1 MRIAALAVLGG
12 VCVVAWI
19 LMAGNEVEPTAPPSP
34 PASSSTASSDDAPRV
49 ASSDPGSGS
58 RWGKN
63 YFPNIPLVTHEGK
76 KVRFFDDL
84 IKDKVVMINF
94 IYTSCPDTCP
104 LETARLAQVEK
115 ILGDRVGRDVFMYS
129 ISIDPEH
136 DTPEVLKAY
145 AQRYQAGP
153 GWLVLTGKEADIIN
167 LRKKLGL
174 YIQEIQDGSNNHN
187 LSLIIGN
194 QATGRWMKR
203 SPFENPHV
211 LATHVGSWLHNW
223 KQPSKGGKDFA
234 TAPKLRSI
242 SDGERLFRTRCA
254 ACHTLGGVVV
264 GGAVATDVEGMGP
277 DLMGVTK
284 RREHAWLARWIA
296 EPDKML
302 EERDP
307 IAMDLYAQYNNVP
320 MPNMRLNE
328 LDVSALIEFIAV
340 ESSRLEEKRR
350 RTRSRAVARAAIRE
364 RPQKGLIVKDAW
376 IREAHPE
383 ARVNA
388 GYMTLHNAGPEELV
402 LVGVKSRAHDK
413 AELHEMTMKDG
424 MMDMRRISDLSIPPG
439 GETRLRPGAK
449 HLMLVGATRPL
460 TRGQKVSLTLV
471 FQSGEEQT
479 VAVPVVMADASH
491 SPGVKVDNNRD

>member
-1 MRIAALAVLGG
+1 MRTRKVMLVAALTALGSL
-12 VCVVAWI
+12 CVGASI
-19 LMAGNEVEPTAPPSP
+19 LMIRSKLEPS
-34 PASSSTASSDDAPRV
+34 ASQVASTSSDAAPRV
-49 ASSDPGSGS
+49 APPKGGSGS
-58 RWGKN
+58 PWGKN
-63 YFPNIPLVTHEGK
+63 YFPNVPLVTHEGK

-129 ISIDPEH
+129 ISIDPER

-153 GWLVLTGKEADIIN
+153 GWLFLTGKEADITR

-211 LATHVGSWLHNW
+211 LATHVGSWLHDW
-223 KQPSKGGKDFA
+223 KLPSKGAKDFA

-264 GGAVATDVEGMGP
+264 GGAIATNVAGMGP

-284 RREHAWLARWIA
+284 RRNPKWLARWIA

-302 EERDP
+302 EEKDP
-307 IAMDLYAQYNNVP
+307 IAMKLYSQYNNVP

-328 LDVSALIEFIAV
+328 LDVSALIDFIAT

-350 RTRSRAVARAAIRE
+350 PRRSPGLAREGGQE
-364 RPQKGLIVKDAW
+364 RSPEGLIIKDAW

-383 ARVNA
+383 AKVNA
-388 GYMTLHNAGPEELV
+388 GYLTLHNAGPKDMV
-402 LVGVKSRAHDK
+402 LVEVKSQAHDK
-413 AELHEMTMKDG
+413 AELHEMVVKEG
-424 MMDMRRISDLSIPPG
+424 MMDMRRITNLSIPAG
-439 GETRLRPGAK
+439 GETQLKPGAK
-449 HLMLVGATRPL
+449 HLMLMGPRELL
-460 TRGQKVSLTLV
+460 TRGQKVSLTFV
-471 FQSGEEQT
+471 FQSGKEQT
-479 VAVPVVMADASH
+479 VSVPVMRADASR
-491 SPGVKVDNNRD
+491 SPRL